1 MGQLPHRISAPPD
14 LGLVLQTTLDVYD
27 LLKRFHQVL
36 QTKISY
42 HSFEFVHQGSNHALT
57 LGTIAP
63 YEALFSLNH
72 NNESLGEI
80 RFTKNSVFQDCE
92 RKIISEALT
101 QLIYPL
107 RNALSY
113 QAIVLHSVTCSLT
126 GLGNRCAFDQ
136 TIQREIS
143 LGQRHRTPFALL
155 LLDIDNF
162 KQINDCYGHLSGDAV
177 LREMGKLIKQQ
188 KRNSDQAFRYGGEE
202 FAIILHQSTKIGAA
216 HVAERIRQQ
225 IEHHDFMIQGTPVHM
240 TVSMGLSQFEYRDTF
255 ETLFAR
261 VDSALYSAKINGK
274 NQILQI
280 D

>member
-1 MGQLPHRISAPPD
+1 MGQSPHRISAPPD

-42 HSFEFVHQGSNHALT
+42 HSFEYIHQESSHALT
-57 LGTIAP
+57 LGTLAP

-80 RFTKNSVFQDCE
+80 RFTKHSDFQE
-92 RKIISEALT
+92 RDREIISDALT

-107 RNALSY
+107 RNAISY
-113 QAIVLHSVTCSLT
+113 QAVVMHSVTCSLT
-126 GLGNRCAFDQ
+126 GLGNRSSFDQ
-136 TIQREIS
+136 TIEREIS
-143 LGQRHRTPFALL
+143 LAKRHRTPFALL

-162 KQINDCYGHLSGDAV
+162 KQINDNYGHLSGDAI
-177 LREMGKLIKQQ
+177 LREMGNIINQQ

-202 FAIILHQSTKIGAA
+202 FAVILHQRTKIGAA
-216 HVAERIRQQ
+216 HVAERIRAQ
-225 IEHHDFMIQGTPVHM
+225 IEHHDFMIQGKPLYI
-240 TVSMGLSQFEYRDTF
+240 TVSMGLTQFVVQDTF
-255 ETLFAR
+255 DTLFMR
-261 VDSALYSAKINGK
+261 VDRALYSAKSNGK
-274 NQILQI
+274 NQVLQI

>member
-1 MGQLPHRISAPPD
+1 MGQSPHRISAPPD

-36 QTKISY
+36 QTKINY
-42 HSFEFVHQGSNHALT
+42 HSFEFTHQESNHALT
-57 LGTIAP
+57 LGTRAP
-63 YEALFSLNH
+63 YEVLFSLNH

-80 RFTKNSVFQDCE
+80 RFTKLSDFQECDRE
-92 RKIISEALT
+92 QISEALS

-107 RNALSY
+107 RNAISY
-113 QAIVLHSVTCSLT
+113 QAVVMHSVTCSLT

-143 LGQRHRTPFALL
+143 LAKRHRTSFALL

-162 KQINDCYGHLSGDAV
+162 KQINDSFGHLSGDAI
-177 LREMGKLIKQQ
+177 LREMGQLLMQQ

-202 FAIILHQSTKIGAA
+202 FAIILHQSTKVGAA
-216 HVAERIRQQ
+216 QVAERIRAH
-225 IEHHDFMIQGTPVHM
+225 IEHYDFMIKGKPMHI
-240 TVSMGLSQFEYRDTF
+240 TVSMGLTHVSAQDTF
-255 ETLFAR
+255 ETLFER
-261 VDSALYSAKINGK
+261 VDRALYLAKSKGK

-280 D
+280 N